1 MEVVTLITGIIE
13 TIQSMCQE
21 SMIPGNRNEI
31 GTDSS
36 EHWVK

>member
-1 MEVVTLITGIIE
+1 MEVVNSDTGIIKA
-13 TIQSMCQE
+13 IQCMCQE